1 MEPTCTWTQGVFY
14 SYFFPGNSTAEICT
28 LVEPYSPLLYTLLF
42 YFMYSV
48 QPSFHK
54 ISISTPKKVNGLI
67 SWGGGC
73 KKRVGGNLKT
83 FTEGIIDFSWCT
95 PLVYDIGIL
104 LLWDTFI
111 NILLC
116 EVKKITVLH
125 TCKLWFTKFEISW
138 IVLVLWTDFKN
149 KNHAIK
155 LLANVVAMF

>member
-1 MEPTCTWTQGVFY
+1 MYMNPRCILQLLLSWQFHSWDLHFSWTIFTIIV
-14 SYFFPGNSTAEICT
+14 YFVI
-28 LVEPYSPLLYTLLF
+28 LLI
-42 YFMYSV
+42 FMYSV

-67 SWGGGC
+67 SWGDGC

-95 PLVYDIGIL
+95 PLVYDIVIL

>member
-1 MEPTCTWTQGVFY
+1 MQIIKTIFSMEPTCTWTQGVFY

-95 PLVYDIGIL
+95 PLVYDIVIL

-116 EVKKITVLH
+116 EVKKISVTYMQAMIYKIWNQLN
-125 TCKLWFTKFEISW
+125 CARSMNWFQE
-138 IVLVLWTDFKN
+138 
-149 KNHAIK
+149 
-155 LLANVVAMF
+155 